1 MSVTLK
7 RKSNI
12 NDIYNIGHVNID
24 LKDIIK
30 EIQVDKKDDII
41 YAMMVLMGLQSFDII
56 LDKDSNQN
64 SFLNF
69 TGETLDYYDNKEYL
83 EKDVFIFEL
92 ADEDDVDEEII
103 ENTEDL

>member
-41 YAMMVLMGLQSFDII
+41 YFEKWYD
-56 LDKDSNQN
+56 LDKS
-64 SFLNF
+64 
-69 TGETLDYYDNKEYL
+69 K
-83 EKDVFIFEL
+83 
-92 ADEDDVDEEII
+92 
-103 ENTEDL
+103 